1 MLRLKNLVRLL
12 EQQPVDLKTFMS
24 LMKQT
29 GRPLQHLQTF
39 LIRLDR
45 LRKRNSQ

>member
-24 LMKQT
+24 LMAQT
-29 GRPLQHLQTF
+29 GKSLQRLHTF